1 MKGMNM
7 SHSGHTMDTTTHSG
21 DHMTP
26 DPHSGHGMTGMPTG
40 MPHMG
45 GMKMFFHVGI
55 KEHVLFEQWYI
66 QSVGAMVG
74 SCIAIF
80 ILACLYEGLKVL
92 REYLLR
98 KHVVAIRYSA
108 YDMPASTSGSS
119 REAMVME
126 TQQNGSIKTSTDNIV
141 KSDASKLDKNVADS
155 ERHKMISWPHI
166 LQTMLHILQIV
177 ISYFLMLIFM
187 TYNVWLC
194 IAVVLGAGT
203 GYFLFGWKKA
213 VVVDVNE
220 HCH

>member
-126 TQQNGSIKTSTDNIV
+126 TQQNGSIK
-141 KSDASKLDKNVADS
+141 
-155 ERHKMISWPHI
+155 HKMISWPHI

>member
-126 TQQNGSIKTSTDNIV
+126 TQQNGSINPYPTILYSHY
-141 KSDASKLDKNVADS
+141 
-155 ERHKMISWPHI
+155 RHKMISWPHI

>member
-126 TQQNGSIKTSTDNIV
+126 TQQNGSINCPREVSYKYH
-141 KSDASKLDKNVADS
+141 L
-155 ERHKMISWPHI
+155 HKMISWPHI